1 MNKENLILNVTYS
14 SEDVGKALKLIV
26 KRLNERKNEKIEIS
40 HICSTCKHR
49 CTETYFTQDWMVEK
63 VWHNWCGLNKD
74 TWKQNMVM
82 AIRNIFQKIVS
93 IGKYQ
98 IIIKKRNK

>member
-1 MNKENLILNVTYS
+1 MNKENLIPNVTYS

-49 CTETYFTQDWMVEK
+49 CTETYLTQDWMVEK
-63 VWHNWCGLNKD
+63 FGTIGVIL
-74 TWKQNMVM
+74 
-82 AIRNIFQKIVS
+82 IKIHGNR
-93 IGKYQ
+93 IWAW
-98 IIIKKRNK
+98 